1 MRSSESSC
9 GLRGNAGVVDNRQQ
23 MARQRSRSPTTTRS
37 MERLYRAH
45 YGFVWHTVRR
55 FGVVPAL
62 TDDAVQDTFITAYR
76 RFDELAMPTAKAWL
90 YGIARR
96 VASNYRRTD
105 FRAVRRRAAM
115 ATATTDSTERAAT
128 PEAVIVVDRFLEGLE
143 EIDRELFVLSE
154 IEGMTGPEAAHALSL
169 NTSTTYSRVQVLR
182 RRFREAV
189 AEPSSVTTAV
199 REHQP
204 RASAHGWALL
214 LPELGITTAAPAT
227 GFGLFAKAATL
238 AFGVVVAT
246 GATTV
251 ALRAEPTATTTASTT
266 APPDDREM
274 PATATRVA
282 SLEPATLPASPPI
295 AEAPAPTTPPVHA
308 SATHASVRPKSADA
322 IARDHGLIKRANEQ
336 LRAGDAAA
344 ALATT
349 STHAREFPSSELADA
364 RAALRIEALCALD
377 KTAQARG
384 EARTLLVARPG
395 SPMRGR
401 IERSCAGVV
410 VESPSSGQAQGR

>member
-1 MRSSESSC
+1 
-9 GLRGNAGVVDNRQQ
+9 
-23 MARQRSRSPTTTRS
+23 MARPRSRSPTTARS

-105 FRAVRRRAAM
+105 FRATRRRAAM
-115 ATATTDSTERAAT
+115 AAATTDSTERAAT

-154 IEGMTGPEAAHALSL
+154 IEGMTGPEAAQALSL

-189 AEPSSVTTAV
+189 AEPKSAASAV

-204 RASAHGWALL
+204 RATAHGWFLL
-214 LPELGITTAAPAT
+214 LPELGIEAAAPAT
-227 GFGLFAKAATL
+227 GLGLTFAKAATL
-238 AFGVVVAT
+238 AFGVVIAS
-246 GATTV
+246 GAATV
-251 ALRAEPTATTTASTT
+251 ALRSEDAATETSTV
-266 APPDDREM
+266 AQEDREAH
-274 PATATRVA
+274 PASPRVA
-282 SLEPATLPASPPI
+282 SLAPEIATLPASPPVT
-295 AEAPAPTTPPVHA
+295 EMPPAPSEPPHVT
-308 SATHASVRPKSADA
+308 ATHAASRPQPAAS
-322 IARDHGLIKRANEQ
+322 IERDHGLIQTANEQ
-336 LRAGDAAA
+336 LRTGDAAA

-349 STHAREFPSSELADA
+349 SAHAREFPSSALADA

-377 KTAQARG
+377 KVAQARG
-384 EARTLLVARPG
+384 EARRLLDDRPG
-395 SPMRGR
+395 SPVRGR

-410 VESPSSGQAQGR
+410 VDSPSSGQAQER

>member
-1 MRSSESSC
+1 
-9 GLRGNAGVVDNRQQ
+9 
-23 MARQRSRSPTTTRS
+23 MARQRSRASTTTPS
-37 MERLYRAH
+37 IERLYRAH

-105 FRAVRRRAAM
+105 FRATRRRAAM
-115 ATATTDSTERAAT
+115 AAATTDSTERAAT

-189 AEPSSVTTAV
+189 AEPTSATAAV
-199 REHQP
+199 RDHQP

-214 LPELGITTAAPAT
+214 LPELGITTAAPAA
-227 GFGLFAKAATL
+227 GAGLTFAKAATL
-238 AFGVVVAT
+238 AFGVVIAT
-246 GATTV
+246 GAATT
-251 ALRAEPTATTTASTT
+251 ALRAEPTTSNVSTVSPEEPEEHATS
-266 APPDDREM
+266 
-274 PATATRVA
+274 TRVA
-282 SLEPATLPASPPI
+282 SLAPAVATIPASPPI
-295 AEAPAPTTPPVHA
+295 VEAPAPPTQSPHA
-308 SATHASVRPKSADA
+308 PATHAASRPQLDA
-322 IARDHGLIKRANEQ
+322 ANERDPGLLQTANEQ

-349 STHAREFPSSELADA
+349 STHAREFPSSALGDA

-384 EARTLLVARPG
+384 EARTLLDARPG
-395 SPMRGR
+395 SPVRGR